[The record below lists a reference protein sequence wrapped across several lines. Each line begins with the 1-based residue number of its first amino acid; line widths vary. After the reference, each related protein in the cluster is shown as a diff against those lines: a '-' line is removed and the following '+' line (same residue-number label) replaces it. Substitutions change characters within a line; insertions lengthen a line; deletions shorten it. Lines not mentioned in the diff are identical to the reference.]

1 MESFGL
7 INHNSQTNGLYYAAA
22 TFLKQQILIMSTAA
36 TATVSSHPASLTKS
50 STSISGA
57 SSVSS
62 VDIIYSNPAVETK
75 CPSVDQDVSLNLN
88 TIASSRNTH
97 RHRGSTSAPQQ
108 SLAIFHRCDQI
119 TPYRRRTYKA
129 APTKNVPR
137 AAQPHL
143 IASISVGFER
153 GDYLVREEKGF
164 NVYFYFLE
172 EAYNFIVQKG
182 FSRMPKYEE
191 NDYMELIKRAQRSV
205 PGGCRYN
212 NGKLLMV
219 LKKKLVPVIVCE
231 EKSTSSNSNS
241 SDSNERRSKS
251 KRPKNLSNS
260 STTLPTDDETVDESS
275 ASSGSCSYERSN
287 SITYDQ
293 SSCSTSVDSWE

>member
-1 MESFGL
+1 
-7 INHNSQTNGLYYAAA
+7 
-22 TFLKQQILIMSTAA
+22 MST
-36 TATVSSHPASLTKS
+36 TAILSAPNHPELLMKS

-62 VDIIYSNPAVETK
+62 LDIYSCSTDEKSCPNSTALVVERD
-75 CPSVDQDVSLNLN
+75 PVVSSSSLP
-88 TIASSRNTH
+88 SSRDACTNA
-97 RHRGSTSAPQQ
+97 GGAKSAHQPALPIVP
-108 SLAIFHRCDQI
+108 SCHQI
-119 TPYRRRTYKA
+119 TRYRRTYKP

-143 IASISVGFER
+143 IATISVGFER

-182 FSRMPKYEE
+182 YSRMPKYEE
-191 NDYMELIKRAQRSV
+191 NDYTELIKRAQKSI

-219 LKKKLVPVIVCE
+219 LKKKLVPVKVCE
-231 EKSTSSNSNS
+231 EKSMSFNS
-241 SDSNERRSKS
+241 SESNKRRNKS
-251 KRPKNLSNS
+251 KRNMKPKNLSNS
-260 STTLPTDDETVDESS
+260 STTLPTDDESIDESS
-275 ASSGSCSYERSN
+275 ASASNESCSYERSK
-287 SITYDQ
+287 SSTYEQ
-293 SSCSTSVDSWE
+293 SSCSTSYVDSWE

>member
-1 MESFGL
+1 M
-7 INHNSQTNGLYYAAA
+7 
-22 TFLKQQILIMSTAA
+22 
-36 TATVSSHPASLTKS
+36 

-62 VDIIYSNPAVETK
+62 LDIYSNPAAETN
-75 CPSVDQDVSLNLN
+75 CPSSTALIERDQDVSSN
-88 TIASSRNTH
+88 TIASSRNTR
-97 RHRGSTSAPQQ
+97 RHRGSTSAPQPKQ
-108 SLAIFHRCDQI
+108 SLAIFHQCQQI
-119 TPYRRRTYKA
+119 TPYYRRRTYKE

-143 IASISVGFER
+143 IASISVGFDR

-219 LKKKLVPVIVCE
+219 LKKKLVPIKVSE

-241 SDSNERRSKS
+241 SESNERRSKS
-251 KRPKNLSNS
+251 NRPKNLSNS
-260 STTLPTDDETVDESS
+260 STTLPTDDETIDESS
-275 ASSGSCSYERSN
+275 ASSGSYDYERSK
-287 SITYDQ
+287 
-293 SSCSTSVDSWE
+293 STTISYVDSWE

>member
-1 MESFGL
+1 
-7 INHNSQTNGLYYAAA
+7 
-22 TFLKQQILIMSTAA
+22 MSTTAA
-36 TATVSSHPASLTKS
+36 VLSHPASPLTKS

-62 VDIIYSNPAVETK
+62 LDIHSNLAVETN
-75 CPSVDQDVSLNLN
+75 CPSSAALIERDQDVSRC
-88 TIASSRNTH
+88 TTVSSRNTH
-97 RHRGSTSAPQQ
+97 RGSTPSTSTFAPQQ
-108 SLAIFHRCDQI
+108 SLLIFSRCQQV
-119 TPYRRRTYKA
+119 PHRRTYKA
-129 APTKNVPR
+129 APTKNTPR
-137 AAQPHL
+137 AAHPHL

-182 FSRMPKYEE
+182 YSRMPKYEE
-191 NDYMELIKRAQRSV
+191 NDYMELIKRAQRSI

-241 SDSNERRSKS
+241 SESNDRRSKS
-251 KRPKNLSNS
+251 KRCMKPKNLSNS

-275 ASSGSCSYERSN
+275 ASSGSCSYERSK
-287 SITYDQ
+287 STAYEQ
-293 SSCSTSVDSWE
+293 SSCSTSYVDSWE